1 MALLKKQSYLRDNPN
16 ATELDWGIYLLK
28 ARPLQPSES
37 QEERNVVI
45 RKLTAKV
52 K

>member
-16 ATELDWGIYLLK
+16 ATELDWEIYLLRS
-28 ARPLQPSES
+28 RPLKPSES
-37 QEERNVVI
+37 QEERNMAI
-45 RKLTAKV
+45 WKLTAKV